1 MDNIYS
7 VFVAALPAFAV
18 LAAFNVAAKSVER
31 VLLARWDV
39 AKAEGDR
46 TVMVVELEATGR
58 QLKQLEKE
66 LDRTKSELEK
76 LRSVPVPRARY

>member
-1 MDNIYS
+1 MDNLYS
-7 VFVAALPAFAV
+7 VFIAAVSAGALLVACYV
-18 LAAFNVAAKSVER
+18 VAKSAER

-76 LRSVPVPRARY
+76 LRSMPVPRARF